1 VKASKNLPKFNDLC
15 TDQEKRDLTYIH
27 NVDEKL
33 PSQVVKSSSEIVLS
47 EAAGQDKKEKAQ
59 TVKINSSLALY
70 QNP

>member
-1 VKASKNLPKFNDLC
+1 MYGPRKKDLA
-15 TDQEKRDLTYIH
+15 YIH

-33 PSQVVKSSSEIVLS
+33 PSKVVKRNCLS